1 MFNLFK
7 RLFGN
12 NRLEELKKEN
22 IVLKQKLSEKQEV
35 INQTNA
41 YWKKRFYRMKKHP
54 GSSQV

>member
-7 RLFGN
+7 RLFRN
-12 NRLEELKKEN
+12 NRMEELKKEN
-22 IVLKQKLSEKQEV
+22 VVLKQKLSEKQEV

-54 GSSQV
+54 NSN